1 MSMADPPTSEVA
13 FVCIT
18 VSTLGG
24 SEKPMAQMVGIIR
37 VVCDTRPSQV
47 PFSPAEMN
55 SITGKKT
62 KSSNEFLFR

>member
-1 MSMADPPTSEVA
+1 MSMADPPTLEVA

-24 SEKPMAQMVGIIR
+24 SERPMAQMFGIIQ

-55 SITGKKT
+55 SIMAKKT